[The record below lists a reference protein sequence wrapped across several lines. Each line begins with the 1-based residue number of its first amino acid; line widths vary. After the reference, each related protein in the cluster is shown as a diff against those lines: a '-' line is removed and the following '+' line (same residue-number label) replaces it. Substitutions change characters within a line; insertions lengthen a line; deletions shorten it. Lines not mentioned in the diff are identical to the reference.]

1 MKNQCESLLNKYQIL
16 LLLSRRLL
24 IKVVLIMAEPLYAQL
39 QNTSPSPR
47 EQERPTTT
55 DEVQYTEIVFDKPAV
70 ENVGAKV
77 KKSNTQLIMIY
88 LALSI
93 LVIIATVAITRLQI
107 NPTVKVMSISAMVLS
122 SVAICYL
129 HFL

>member
-1 MKNQCESLLNKYQIL
+1 
-16 LLLSRRLL
+16 
-24 IKVVLIMAEPLYAQL
+24 MAEPLYAQL
-39 QNTSPSPR
+39 QNPSPSLR
-47 EQERPTTT
+47 EQERTSPTT

-77 KKSNTQLIMIY
+77 KKSNTQLIIIY

-93 LVIIATVAITRLQI
+93 LVMIATVAITRLQI

-122 SVAICYL
+122 SVAICYI